1 MRCKATMRGMKEFV
15 ENNSDKYQE
24 ARDEEFT
31 QQLQD
36 FLSEEGFV
44 KGLIITEDDMQ
55 GFIDSFTFTDEADWL
70 VSAYESEIGECAD
83 RAYDEAKD
91 EAMGL

>member
-1 MRCKATMRGMKEFV
+1 MKCKATRQSMKEFV

-31 QQLQD
+31 HQLQD

-55 GFIDSFTFTDEADWL
+55 GFIDSFTFPDEFDWL
-70 VSAYESEIGECAD
+70 ASEYEGEIGECAD
-83 RAYDEAKD
+83 RMFEEARDK
-91 EAMGL
+91 AMGL